1 MSKDLDALIRLHKHR
16 VDEKRRFLAE
26 LLDGIFNLEQQKE
39 HLDNQILLEQKI
51 AKNASE
57 GVGMFYGAFAKE
69 AVSKRDELLEQMAT
83 LERKIV
89 EAKEQMRIE
98 YKDLKVVEITQES
111 RDQISAMEVS
121 KTEQRILDEL
131 GQEAHRRRNV

>member
-1 MSKDLDALIRLHKHR
+1 
-16 VDEKRRFLAE
+16 
-26 LLDGIFNLEQQKE
+26 
-39 HLDNQILLEQKI
+39 
-51 AKNASE
+51 
-57 GVGMFYGAFAKE
+57 MFYGAFAKE
-69 AVSKRDELLEQMAT
+69 AVSKRDELLEQIAA

-121 KTEQRILDEL
+121 KTEQRTLDEL